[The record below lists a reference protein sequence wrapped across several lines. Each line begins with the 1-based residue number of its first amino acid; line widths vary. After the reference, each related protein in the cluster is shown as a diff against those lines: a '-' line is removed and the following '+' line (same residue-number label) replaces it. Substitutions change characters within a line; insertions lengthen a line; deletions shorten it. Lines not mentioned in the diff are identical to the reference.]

1 MGNKATKRR
10 LLQAL
15 SVRLTYGVKVT
26 WDGKHPLLVTPHI
39 YCAIAE
45 ENNPGNYPKLFLRPL
60 SSITDDEL
68 KELRKECPHAVF
80 NPKGTASDW
89 ILGIDGSDYGRIARI
104 DEASKILEF
113 CCSHHLDYQGLIKD
127 GLAVEVTPD
136 NNPYE

>member
-1 MGNKATKRR
+1 MGNKKQ

-26 WDGKHPLLVTPHI
+26 WDRKHPLLVTPYV
-39 YCAIAE
+39 YCAIADE
-45 ENNPGNYPKLFLRPL
+45 DNPGNYPKLFLRPL

-68 KELRKECPHAVF
+68 KELREECPHAVF
-80 NPKGTASDW
+80 NPEGVLLGGSV
-89 ILGIDGSDYGRIARI
+89 LGIDGSDYGRIARI
-104 DEASKILEF
+104 EEASKILEF